1 MNPMTNIKSYK
12 IQENKKSNK
21 KNSVEIKNKEE
32 KRKNN
37 HIFTKDI
44 KEQKEQER
52 NRSKKTK
59 KIFKNNN
66 KVIKKINSHKI
77 GNIQKNNINK
87 DNINTNNNMNDINE
101 IEDYLKNKTKAS
113 LGFKNFL
120 SSSINS
126 CLINEFEF
134 KKPKKLDLNP
144 KSEIIN
150 NPNKN
155 NKILNNFKLEN
166 IAKEKEDKVNLNLNN
181 VLIPMLNMRK
191 ENNCFLNVIIQVL
204 FNLES
209 FTKNILNYFKA
220 NSHRIKDE
228 VFYEFCNLINSY
240 NSEQIKNE
248 KKESPIEPILSVN
261 LLRNKLNQKFGN
273 YFKGECGDPMESLEH
288 IFNSIHEEFNS
299 DTLNLISKSK
309 KEMVIE
315 DCPAHQFFYLDLIE
329 NQICKSCGKFTKRHY
344 DKNCYMFQIFIS
356 ELSKKLTK
364 SNQTFENMHSKLFYQ
379 IKEQNEKCDI
389 SNIKISGCKCQEKDN
404 IKKLNLLRVNN
415 TYIIINL
422 TWSEEF
428 PDLKDIL
435 NIYSSLPLSDKNK
448 HLFNVSEEKDQK
460 ILYIK
465 SIILYG
471 IYHYICVIYLNKF
484 KKWGIIDDKNIK
496 YIDKYYDLVEYL
508 LKNHLSPVGLIYS
521 YDKKD
526 KIDELDKVNN
536 VLSKEKYLQILK
548 FCQEVDNSKNIK
560 MSYITKSKESL
571 NEINENYL
579 DNNLFNK
586 NFVKQVIIDSSSS
599 SNNEEVKEKDEN
611 KNELKKSSLNKKSSE
626 EENEKN
632 SDNNDIQNIDLILK
646 AKGKSIKNSIFFF
659 DD

>member
-1 MNPMTNIKSYK
+1 MKKVSISVK
-12 IQENKKSNK
+12 IP
-21 KNSVEIKNKEE
+21 KNQDIKNKINQLDFKEKEE
-32 KRKNN
+32 HRKNN
-37 HIFTKDI
+37 HKLLKNI
-44 KEQKEQER
+44 KEQKEQNR

-59 KIFKNNN
+59 KVFENKNSKELNSQ
-66 KVIKKINSHKI
+66 KIDTN
-77 GNIQKNNINK
+77 QE
-87 DNINTNNNMNDINE
+87 INTNKISSNSNKSNTSNNLNE
-101 IEDYLKNKTKAS
+101 IETYLKKKTDVS

-120 SSSINS
+120 GSSINT

-134 KKPKKLDLNP
+134 KKPNLNP
-144 KSEIIN
+144 KTEILKN
-150 NPNKN
+150 N
-155 NKILNNFKLEN
+155 NKINKNYKVEN
-166 IAKEKEDKVNLNLNN
+166 IEKEREDKINLNLNN
-181 VLIPMLNMRK
+181 LLIPMLNLKR
-191 ENNCFLNVIIQVL
+191 ENNCFLNVLIQVL

-209 FTKNILNYFKA
+209 FRITILNYFNN
-220 NSHRIKDE
+220 NSLNIKDE
-228 VFYEFCNLINSY
+228 VVYEFCNLIHSY
-240 NSEQIKNE
+240 NLEQTKNE
-248 KKESPIEPILSVN
+248 VQKEPILSVN

-299 DTLNLISKSK
+299 ENEKYFSKNK
-309 KEMVIE
+309 KNSGIA
-315 DCPAHQFFYLDLIE
+315 DCPIHQFFYLDLFE
-329 NQICKSCGKFTKRHY
+329 NQICPNCKNFAKKRY

-356 ELSKKLTK
+356 ELSKRITE
-364 SNQTFENMHSKLFYQ
+364 SNQNFENMHSKLFYQ
-379 IKEQNEKCDI
+379 IKEQNEKYDNPNTRI
-389 SNIKISGCKCQEKDN
+389 PGCKCQEIKN
-404 IKKLNLLRVNN
+404 IKKLNFLHVNN
-415 TYIIINL
+415 SYVIINL

-428 PDLKDIL
+428 PNLQDIL
-435 NIYSSLPLSDKNK
+435 NIYTSLPLSDKNK

-471 IYHYICVIYLNKF
+471 IYHYLCVIYLNKF
-484 KKWGIIDDKNIK
+484 KKWGIIDDKTIK

-526 KIDELDKVNN
+526 KIDDIDIINN
-536 VLSKEKYLQILK
+536 TLTKEKYLQILK
-548 FCQEVDNSKNIK
+548 FCIGVDNSKNMK

-586 NFVKQVIIDSSSS
+586 NFIKQVIESSSS
-599 SNNEEVKEKDEN
+599 SNNEEDKEK
-611 KNELKKSSLNKKSSE
+611 ELKKSSLNKKSSE

-632 SDNNDIQNIDLILK
+632 SDNNSINLQNIDMILK
-646 AKGKSIKNSIFFF
+646 AKGKNIKNSILFL

>member
-1 MNPMTNIKSYK
+1 MNPLTNIKKYNN
-12 IQENKKSNK
+12 QENKNSNK
-21 KNSVEIKNKEE
+21 INSLEFKIKEE
-32 KRKNN
+32 ERKYKYTF
-37 HIFTKDI
+37 IKGI

-59 KIFKNNN
+59 KIYENKNKN
-66 KVIKKINSHKI
+66 KVIKKIGPQKI
-77 GNIQKNNINK
+77 KTNPK
-87 DNINTNNNMNDINE
+87 INTNKNNVNNNNDINE
-101 IEDYLKNKTKAS
+101 IEDYLKNKTNAS
-113 LGFKNFL
+113 LGIKNFL
-120 SSSINS
+120 GSSINS
-126 CLINEFEF
+126 TLMNEFQF
-134 KKPKKLDLNP
+134 KKTDLNQ
-144 KSEIIN
+144 
-150 NPNKN
+150 N
-155 NKILNNFKLEN
+155 NKFNKIPNNNKKED
-166 IAKEKEDKVNLNLNN
+166 IGIEKEDKFDLNLNN
-181 VLIPMLNMRK
+181 ILIPMSNMKK

-209 FTKNILNYFKA
+209 FRIYILKYFQANYF
-220 NSHRIKDE
+220 NINDE
-228 VFYEFCNLINSY
+228 VFNEFCNLINSY
-240 NSEQIKNE
+240 NSEQIKNQKNE
-248 KKESPIEPILSVN
+248 TPIEPILSVN
-261 LLRNKLNQKFGN
+261 LLRKKLNQKFGN

-299 DTLNLISKSK
+299 ENSNFIPKIK
-309 KEMVIE
+309 KGMGIG
-315 DCPAHQFFYLDLIE
+315 DCPVHQFFYLDLIE
-329 NQICKSCGKFTKRHY
+329 NQICKNCGNFIKKHY

-356 ELSKKLTK
+356 ELSKRLTE
-364 SNQTFENMHSKLFYQ
+364 SNQSFENMHSKLFYQ
-379 IKEQNEKCDI
+379 IKEQNEKYDI
-389 SNIKISGCKCQEKDN
+389 SNTKIAGCKCQEKNN

-415 TYIIINL
+415 SYVIINL

-428 PDLKDIL
+428 PDLKEVL
-435 NIYSSLPLSDKNK
+435 NIYTSLPLSDKNK

-471 IYHYICVIYLNKF
+471 IYHYICVIYLTKF

-508 LKNHLSPVGLIYS
+508 LRNHLTPVGLVYS

-526 KIDELDKVNN
+526 KIDELDIINN
-536 VLSKEKYLQILK
+536 LLSKEKYLQILK
-548 FCQEVDNSKNIK
+548 FCKDVDNSKNIK

-586 NFVKQVIIDSSSS
+586 SFIKQVIIDSNSSE
-599 SNNEEVKEKDEN
+599 NIEDYKEKEKEKEEN

-632 SDNNDIQNIDLILK
+632 SDNNDNIINIDKILK
-646 AKGKSIKNSIFFF
+646 AKGKSIKNSLLFF

>member
-1 MNPMTNIKSYK
+1 
-12 IQENKKSNK
+12 
-21 KNSVEIKNKEE
+21 
-32 KRKNN
+32 
-37 HIFTKDI
+37 
-44 KEQKEQER
+44 
-52 NRSKKTK
+52 
-59 KIFKNNN
+59 
-66 KVIKKINSHKI
+66 
-77 GNIQKNNINK
+77 
-87 DNINTNNNMNDINE
+87 
-101 IEDYLKNKTKAS
+101 
-113 LGFKNFL
+113 
-120 SSSINS
+120 
-126 CLINEFEF
+126 
-134 KKPKKLDLNP
+134 
-144 KSEIIN
+144 
-150 NPNKN
+150 
-155 NKILNNFKLEN
+155 
-166 IAKEKEDKVNLNLNN
+166 
-181 VLIPMLNMRK
+181 
-191 ENNCFLNVIIQVL
+191 
-204 FNLES
+204 
-209 FTKNILNYFKA
+209 
-220 NSHRIKDE
+220 
-228 VFYEFCNLINSY
+228 
-240 NSEQIKNE
+240 
-248 KKESPIEPILSVN
+248 
-261 LLRNKLNQKFGN
+261 
-273 YFKGECGDPMESLEH
+273 MESLEH

-599 SNNEEVKEKDEN
+599 SNNEEGKEKDEN